1 MNLITFSYF
10 AICKQAN
17 PRIPIIPGHEIFL
30 LAKWN
35 NGTKTGERSVKELEL
50 SLKTNELEIKSNN
63 ERSSIPVP
71 SFCIY

>member
-17 PRIPIIPGHEIFL
+17 PRIPIIPGHEIFF

-35 NGTKTGERSVKELEL
+35 KGTKTGGSSVKELES
-50 SLKTNELEIKSNN
+50 SLKTNELEKVIMND
-63 ERSSIPVP
+63 PV
-71 SFCIY
+71 FQCLLFVFID